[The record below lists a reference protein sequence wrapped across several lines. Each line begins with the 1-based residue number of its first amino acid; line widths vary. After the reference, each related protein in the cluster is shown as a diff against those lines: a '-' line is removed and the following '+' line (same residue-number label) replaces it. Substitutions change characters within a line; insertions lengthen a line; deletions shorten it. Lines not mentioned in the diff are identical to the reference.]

1 MAKAKTKQLKLT
13 LVRSVYG
20 RLEKHRACVRGLG
33 LRRLHHSVVVSDTP
47 ENRGMIAK
55 IGYMLQV
62 EEA

>member
-1 MAKAKTKQLKLT
+1 
-13 LVRSVYG
+13 
-20 RLEKHRACVRGLG
+20 RGLG